1 MSANDFF
8 ASLTKQARE
17 KDRTVSK
24 SSTVN
29 SKAATVSAPAT
40 DADTFFSSLNRQAQ
54 FIDRNGFTPKTLANV
69 GNVSKEASAAK
80 APLLSGY
87 EERSFGDT
95 VRDIGTVVGGA
106 ILQGADAAATGIS
119 STLDFLIGR
128 PLQALG
134 WENNPASWLNDKLQ
148 SEREAN
154 AEYFNQQLEGNEAAQ
169 TALDLG
175 TAVTRAAWELPLIIM
190 TGGASKA
197 AQAGTKGLQATA
209 ALESTLQSSGIGQTV
224 TNAVNLLQRQ
234 LRNPQTWQS
243 FASTTGQAY
252 EDAKAQGASEASAT
266 AYAVING
273 LLGSLVEV
281 GGGGIQ
287 ELPDVLRQ
295 PSRLR
300 NWIDTMLDEGKEEV
314 VQGVIDRLTQNVTG
328 VANNPIVGS
337 GDDNAVFNLGTALEE
352 FGGGALVGGI
362 LGGGQIGVDAALN
375 RIRGNTS
382 QNATEAPTTGTAP
395 QTGVD
400 TSTGVNPVEAGIEA
414 SVRLFNEGGGVIDA
428 QTPGDSRYMKES
440 APETIKTVVPS
451 QSEARGGSGAPTE
464 SAPDNIK
471 TGVTAQDG
479 VTGGSG
485 TLSNNRI
492 PDSGQNVNG
501 QETTSDG
508 RATPSSA
515 FDTVSPPA
523 DASITVPGE
532 NVNALADSMT
542 DEQLALEQQ
551 RNNADIASINDVLNA
566 AQGGQQFPQGI
577 IDQLTGQLPGLMQ
590 EQQRLA
596 SIEQAKRVQRGEV
609 SRSFGQPENH
619 IDNRNPDSVKGNRV
633 AAFSFDHPQ
642 LHGYFVQAARDLQ
655 GMADYAAEA
664 ERGRSNRGNRI
675 DRERNRSAVEHAYS
689 RELRN
694 AMESGDL
701 SKPQVLDACQRII
714 DNHGQENVLAAKRVE
729 LILDDMLTNGYT
741 TADGVDVA
749 PNMEYIAA
757 KEQIAGARGAERAI
771 QRYDDDLAI
780 GALGMPYTDAELAEQ
795 EVERQ
800 RIRDQY
806 AALNQP
812 AAQTSQNGEVSAT
825 DSLGAAPRGFGAEGD
840 ALTMQLEQAADAY
853 GTMPARNGL
862 AREVPLPNSMDGN
875 TRVMRTAQTLAD
887 AEAIDSTASG
897 RVADDVARGVYN
909 YTPERNA
916 DVMAEDLNQLAGQDL
931 QSAAREW
938 IVEASQNIVTRR
950 TATRG
955 VNLMRQAQAAGDY
968 NLMSD
973 LMAAFAQHQHNA
985 ASALQVSRM
994 FWELP
999 REMQLATI
1007 QKSVD
1012 RLNTGE
1018 DAGYSRRQSRQIAGQ
1033 DAARR
1038 MLRDMEQQRDDALN
1052 VLAEI
1057 ANAYRGEAE
1066 TGEADWIGQIAN
1078 GLAANLSSRLRT
1090 QRSGQMP
1097 IGRIMVQDM
1106 VRLAEQY
1113 ALPRQRRGQT
1123 QRRSAIETLQNYIY
1137 NRAEYDAAWQR
1148 AQEEI
1153 RQRYQNSPEALAA
1166 FDEWLNSS
1174 APYEGSAI
1182 TQSPM
1187 FRAIVEEAAAQEL
1200 NRNTVAVRAEYGDAE
1215 LIADELTRRVT
1226 SQLDGVTQ
1234 QDQFAIYDA
1243 ALEYVNSRTPTGDRT
1258 ASDVVESRLRQAMRD
1273 AGVRMSEIIRQGAST
1288 KAEVASN
1295 LSQALVNEF
1304 GFSEQNAR
1312 TFAAD
1317 VVDRFNTHMAEASQ
1331 RALESR
1337 FRDRTATQRRGLT
1350 ERLTELANMGAFS
1363 SDQFNNLATRQ
1374 LFGRDLP
1381 PEIRVD
1387 EALIQNFMTAES
1399 AEAQA
1404 DAMNAIYKNIAE
1416 QIPQNWY
1423 EKIDNWRYFMML
1435 FNPETHLR
1443 NKLGNVAYTPIR
1455 GLDYR
1460 LSAFLQDRLI
1470 RDPEQRTRAN
1480 INRRNA
1486 EDEARY
1492 QAGLAEFDLVD
1503 SMYASPGKYSNARG
1517 GIRQNAPTQLPFG
1530 LERTGLGKLVE
1541 LNSQALENADAKTSS
1556 KAYAYSLAQW
1566 LKAHDITAEQY
1577 LAPDFDPDLKA
1588 QAQGFA
1594 LNEGRRATFRDVNDF
1609 INVLQQASH
1618 LRGNN
1623 PIVQAYNTAMS
1634 AVNPFARTGG
1644 NLIVRAAEHSPLGL
1658 VRGTYNAMRYLWNQR
1673 NAVAEQ
1679 RYSAGEVLDQI
1690 TQGLTGTGVLLLGAL
1705 LMHLGWITGGDAG
1718 DDKET
1723 EFAEQQGWQPY
1734 SLKIGD
1740 GYYSIDWLAPMAL
1753 PLFTGVELYQQFWG
1767 DHAGD
1772 NDWLGA
1778 LGRIADPMLEMSMMS
1793 SISGL
1798 FDSIAYA
1805 DGNSLWPIA
1814 ASIASNYIGQFFP
1827 SLGGAIERIGTD
1839 TRQTTYTNP
1848 DGALPTDVQYTISN
1862 ALNRIPG
1869 VDFQQTDYI
1878 DAWGRKQ
1885 ETGSALYR
1893 AFDNL
1898 ANPGTYSADRSTEVD
1913 AELQRLYD
1921 VTGVD
1926 VFPSR
1931 VSPNETYTKKNND
1944 GTVEEIHLADSGLYE
1959 TYATMLGQTSLSE
1972 LTELINSAAYQSMT
1986 DADKAV
1992 AVQAIYDYA
2001 RDVARKAVDSE
2012 YEMSSKNEEA
2022 QEFAGGAPTYFSF
2035 NTAWKAV
2042 ENSKGADTAAF
2053 DAVME
2058 DYANMDVSEQNAL
2071 MEALGEGTRFDDVV
2085 GAYEAGIDPERWY
2098 EAYDKHQELNENE
2111 NLSANS
2117 AATEFAKWLD
2127 TESGFNANQ
2136 RDVIEEQMRF
2146 WNMFPADTER
2156 YDALIDAGFTPEK
2169 ADAVYDAVSAL
2180 QPQQGKTQV
2189 SDLQRYEAIANM
2201 SGLTDAEKVQAL
2213 TEYEGASSGDRQ
2225 KFSTAYAYGI
2235 SPELYVNML
2244 EMQDEGVGDED
2255 GNGRYKQDEAKLLI
2269 DTLMDSNSDMTT
2281 REAAILWAMLC
2292 PTSKTGNPYGNIYG
2306 STSME
2311 WDYAP

>member
-295 PSRLR
+295 PSLLR
-300 NWIDTMLDEGKEEV
+300 NWVDTMLDEGKEEV
-314 VQGVIDRLTQNVTG
+314 VQGVIDRLAENVTG
-328 VANNPIVGS
+328 IADHPIYSTTDENAIFNPSTMLQEAGM
-337 GDDNAVFNLGTALEE
+337 
-352 FGGGALVGGI
+352 GALVGGI

-375 RIRGNTS
+375 RIRGNAS
-382 QNATEAPTTGTAP
+382 QNATEAPTAGAAP

-400 TSTGVNPVEAGIEA
+400 TSTGVNPVEAGIDA
-414 SVRLFNEGGGVIDA
+414 SVRLFNEGGGVMDA
-428 QTPGDSRYMKES
+428 QTPNNTASEDGSLIS
-440 APETIKTVVPS
+440 ANEN
-451 QSEARGGSGAPTE
+451 Q
-464 SAPDNIK
+464 
-471 TGVTAQDG
+471 
-479 VTGGSG
+479 
-485 TLSNNRI
+485 
-492 PDSGQNVNG
+492 

-508 RATPSSA
+508 RVSQTGTV
-515 FDTVSPPA
+515 DTVSSPA
-523 DASITVPGE
+523 GNSSISPAGA

-577 IDQLTGQLPGLMQ
+577 IDQLTGQLPGLVQ

-596 SIEQAKRVQRGEV
+596 SVEQAKRVQRGEV

-642 LHGYFVQAARDLQ
+642 VHGYFVQAARDLQ

-664 ERGRSNRGNRI
+664 ERGRSNRGSRI

-757 KEQIAGARGAERAI
+757 KEQIAGARGAERATE
-771 QRYDDDLAI
+771 RYDDDLAI
-780 GALGMPYTDAELAEQ
+780 GAFGMPYTDAELAEQ

-806 AALNQP
+806 AAMRG
-812 AAQTSQNGEVSAT
+812 QNVNSTEIPNGSTAVNPEGST
-825 DSLGAAPRGFGAEGD
+825 GAAPAGFDTYSAALERYGEMPERGTG
-840 ALTMQLEQAADAY
+840 
-853 GTMPARNGL
+853 
-862 AREVPLPNSMDGN
+862 AREVSIPRAMNDDSVVPQTVQTFANAGATPETTYTDI
-875 TRVMRTAQTLAD
+875 TRILEEGGFNRAVITDRASLGRAEQTITDKGFQQALIDWTATVR
-887 AEAIDSTASG
+887 SG
-897 RVADDVARGVYN
+897 RVSKDTTTLGLALYNNAINSGDTQTGIQILTDIVDNARTAAQATQAMSILN
-909 YTPERNA
+909 KLTPEGRLYGVQRSIANLQEKIRERNTGGIS
-916 DVMAEDLNQLAGQDL
+916 DEQIN
-931 QSAAREW
+931 R
-938 IVEASQNIVTRR
+938 
-950 TATRG
+950 
-955 VNLMRQAQAAGDY
+955 AQA
-968 NLMSD
+968 N
-973 LMAAFAQHQHNA
+973 
-985 ASALQVSRM
+985 
-994 FWELP
+994 
-999 REMQLATI
+999 I
-1007 QKSVD
+1007 
-1012 RLNTGE
+1012 
-1018 DAGYSRRQSRQIAGQ
+1018 
-1033 DAARR
+1033 
-1038 MLRDMEQQRDDALN
+1038 EQQRDDALN
-1052 VLAEI
+1052 LIAQMHEI
-1057 ANAYRGEAE
+1057 FSGGSKRQNSP
-1066 TGEADWIGQIAN
+1066 DWITQIAN
-1078 GLAANLSSRLRT
+1078 ELARNISARANTNTPRERTFAETVLSDL
-1090 QRSGQMP
+1090 
-1097 IGRIMVQDM
+1097 VKF
-1106 VRLAEQY
+1106 AEEH
-1113 ALPRQRRGQT
+1113 ALPRRQNIRRQRTAAERISDYFANRNEYARAWAQAQEIVRKRHGDAYT
-1123 QRRSAIETLQNYIY
+1123 GNLTFDDWLSASIGYTGDGTDGVML
-1137 NRAEYDAAWQR
+1137 RAVADAALR
-1148 AQEEI
+1148 GD
-1153 RQRYQNSPEALAA
+1153 P
-1166 FDEWLNSS
+1166 
-1174 APYEGSAI
+1174 
-1182 TQSPM
+1182 
-1187 FRAIVEEAAAQEL
+1187 
-1200 NRNTVAVRAEYGDAE
+1200 AVRNRVKQHLAVRSEYGDADAVVDEIYNRLLEDVTVTEYSDRIVLRNAVQRYIAE
-1215 LIADELTRRVT
+1215 LV
-1226 SQLDGVTQ
+1226 
-1234 QDQFAIYDA
+1234 QDTDTNRP
-1243 ALEYVNSRTPTGDRT
+1243 VNS
-1258 ASDVVESRLRQAMRD
+1258 ALRSAMHD
-1273 AGVRMSEIIRQGAST
+1273 AGVRMREIIRQGAST
-1288 KAEVASN
+1288 KEQVANN
-1295 LSQALVNEF
+1295 LARMLVNEF
-1304 GFSEQNAR
+1304 GFSENG
-1312 TFAAD
+1312 AAD
-1317 VVDRFNTHMAEASQ
+1317 FSSYVVNRFNEQVAEASK
-1331 RALESR
+1331 RALSSM
-1337 FRDRTATQRRGLT
+1337 FRPRQARQRRT
-1350 ERLTELANMGAFS
+1350 FEQRLTEMANLGAFS
-1363 SDQFNNLATRQ
+1363 SDEFSVQASQRLFGDLGDDIRLNDELVQNYLSAADEDARFAALNEIYKDIANQVPQNWYDKLNAWRYFAMLANPRTHARNMFGNAAMAGLTSIRNRISSGLQRRFVSDRSQRTRETISRRNSAEDAARYQVGLQEYKRINDMLGDAGKYTNELNRIRRHMRAPFNGVLGRAVDFASQKLEDEDVFFSQKAYASNLAQFLRAR
-1374 LFGRDLP
+1374 G
-1381 PEIRVD
+1381 I
-1387 EALIQNFMTAES
+1387 TAEDYVS
-1399 AEAQA
+1399 GNAGQEVIAEAQA
-1404 DAMNAIYKNIAE
+1404 YAIREA
-1416 QIPQNWY
+1416 Q
-1423 EKIDNWRYFMML
+1423 
-1435 FNPETHLR
+1435 
-1443 NKLGNVAYTPIR
+1443 
-1455 GLDYR
+1455 R
-1460 LSAFLQDRLI
+1460 L
-1470 RDPEQRTRAN
+1470 
-1480 INRRNA
+1480 
-1486 EDEARY
+1486 
-1492 QAGLAEFDLVD
+1492 
-1503 SMYASPGKYSNARG
+1503 
-1517 GIRQNAPTQLPFG
+1517 
-1530 LERTGLGKLVE
+1530 
-1541 LNSQALENADAKTSS
+1541 
-1556 KAYAYSLAQW
+1556 
-1566 LKAHDITAEQY
+1566 
-1577 LAPDFDPDLKA
+1577 
-1588 QAQGFA
+1588 
-1594 LNEGRRATFRDVNDF
+1594 TFRDFNTFSNFVQRIANLGGDSAAGRVWQTIVGANIPFTRTPANIVVRGVEYSPIGLARGLYNLGVN
-1609 INVLQQASH
+1609 VK
-1618 LRGNN
+1618 RGNM
-1623 PIVQAYNTAMS
+1623 TAGEAIDQIS
-1634 AVNPFARTGG
+1634 
-1644 NLIVRAAEHSPLGL
+1644 SGL
-1658 VRGTYNAMRYLWNQR
+1658 VGTAL
-1673 NAVAEQ
+1673 V
-1679 RYSAGEVLDQI
+1679 G
-1690 TQGLTGTGVLLLGAL
+1690 LGAL
-1705 LMHLGWITGGDAG
+1705 LASQGVITGGG
-1718 DDKET
+1718 SDDE
-1723 EFAEQQGWQPY
+1723 EQAAFDELRGFQPY
-1734 SLKIGD
+1734 ALQIG
-1740 GYYSIDWLAPMAL
+1740 GNSYTLDWLAPAAL
-1753 PLFTGVELYQQFWG
+1753 PFFTGAEIWNQL
-1767 DHAGD
+1767 AGSGSED
-1772 NDWLGA
+1772 EETNA
-1778 LGRIADPMLEMSMMS
+1778 LEAVLQGIGHMTDPMLEMSMLSGISDLLDSVAYYQGSNSIWPVLS
-1793 SISGL
+1793 SSVT
-1798 FDSIAYA
+1798 
-1805 DGNSLWPIA
+1805 
-1814 ASIASNYIGQFFP
+1814 NYISQFFP
-1827 SLGGAIERIGTD
+1827 SVFGAIERTIED
-1839 TRQTTYTNP
+1839 TRQSSYTDPTSIIP
-1848 DGALPTDVQYTISN
+1848 DDLQYPISQAMNRLPGEYNQV
-1862 ALNRIPG
+1862 
-1869 VDFQQTDYI
+1869 DYI
-1878 DAWGRKQ
+1878 DAWGRT
-1885 ETGSALYR
+1885 ESTGSLAGR
-1893 AFDNL
+1893 AASNFVS
-1898 ANPGTYSADRSTEVD
+1898 PGYYSRLSESEVEGELQRVYDATGGEYNVFPDRSTMGNTTINGE
-1913 AELQRLYD
+1913 RL
-1921 VTGVD
+1921 T
-1926 VFPSR
+1926 P
-1931 VSPNETYTKKNND
+1931 EQYT
-1944 GTVEEIHLADSGLYE
+1944 E
-1959 TYATMLGQTSLSE
+1959 YATMLGQTRLAE
-1972 LTELINSAAYQSMT
+1972 VSALMET
-1986 DADKAV
+1986 DAYKAMSD
-1992 AVQAIYDYA
+1992 AEKARAIQEVYDYA
-2001 RDVARKAVDSE
+2001 LQTAKHAIDSSYEVDSRYEKAAE
-2012 YEMSSKNEEA
+2012 YGDIAEYLAFDRAWSS
-2022 QEFAGGAPTYFSF
+2022 
-2035 NTAWKAV
+2035 V
-2042 ENSKGADTAAF
+2042 EDSKGANTAAF
-2053 DAVME
+2053 EAVMQ
-2058 DYANMDVSEQNAL
+2058 DYERMSTQKQNAL
-2071 MEALGEGTRFDDVV
+2071 MDALGEGTRFDDVV
-2085 GAYEAGIDPERWY
+2085 DAYEAGIDPERWY